1 MSQPIIPNNSAVADP
16 AASFFARM
24 PSQGWEPLTWA
35 DDPQHPA
42 WIWFKPPTVPQGL
55 ALRIPEETW
64 QTSPQLSLLTLRRL
78 LHVAGVDPS
87 VVAMW
92 QFCGMAYP
100 GMNGA
105 SPLFDQPL
113 PAPGPGAIAEIVVII
128 NAPAMMMAAPPMMM
142 PPMNFMPPMNP
153 MAMAPM
159 AMPTP
164 SGTLTA
170 NQTDVL
176 ERLEIEWS
184 AVIDI
189 EKDLERLRKMLVD
202 LGARLKILN
211 RDLNPDERLY
221 SSRED
226 KQDWQDA
233 RRFLRDGEMKL
244 RACVKEFDIGD
255 SSSAGYR
262 RGLEQ
267 IFEQFVVPRMSFN
280 GMETTLGQFE
290 AHRKLVMTLQGKMN
304 TTYLGAVSNGER
316 RAQQVL
322 ARIAGK
328 VREAGNKKTA
338 LGVAL
343 DG

>member
-128 NAPAMMMAAPPMMM
+128 NAPAMMMAAPPI
-142 PPMNFMPPMNP
+142 NFMPPMNH

-159 AMPTP
+159 AKPTP

-170 NQTDVL
+170 TQTEVL

-267 IFEQFVVPRMSFN
+267 IFEQFVVPRVSFN

-304 TTYLGAVSNGER
+304 TAYLGAVSNGER
-316 RAQQVL
+316 RAQQIL

-338 LGVAL
+338 LGVAM

>member
-16 AASFFARM
+16 VASFFARM

-42 WIWFKPPTVPQGL
+42 WIWFKPPTFPQGL

-64 QTSPQLSLLTLRRL
+64 QTSPQLSSLTLRRL

-87 VVAMW
+87 CVAMW

-105 SPLFDQPL
+105 NPLFDQPL

-128 NAPAMMMAAPPMMM
+128 NAPAMMAAPPMMM
-142 PPMNFMPPMNP
+142 PPMNFMPAMNP

-164 SGTLTA
+164 SGTLNA
-170 NQTDVL
+170 NQTEVL

-255 SSSAGYR
+255 SSAAGYR

-267 IFEQFVVPRMSFN
+267 IFEQFIVPRVSFN
-280 GMETTLGQFE
+280 GMETTLVQFE

-304 TTYLGAVSNGER
+304 TAYLGAVSNGER
-316 RAQQVL
+316 RAQQILV
-322 ARIAGK
+322 RIAGK

>member
-1 MSQPIIPNNSAVADP
+1 MSQPIIPNNPSTADP

-64 QTSPQLSLLTLRRL
+64 QTSAQLSLLTVRRL

-87 VVAMW
+87 CVAMW

-100 GMNGA
+100 GMNGT

-113 PAPGPGAIAEIVVII
+113 PSPGPGAIAEIVVII
-128 NAPAMMMAAPPMMM
+128 NAPAMMAAPPMMM
-142 PPMNFMPPMNP
+142 PPMNFMPSMNP

-159 AMPTP
+159 PMPTA
-164 SGTLTA
+164 SWTHSA
-170 NQTDVL
+170 NQTEVL

-184 AVIDI
+184 AAIDI

-233 RRFLRDGEMKL
+233 RRFLRDGDMKL

-255 SSSAGYR
+255 ASSAGYR

-267 IFEQFVVPRMSFN
+267 IFEQFVVPRVSFN

-304 TTYLGAVSNGER
+304 STYLGAVSNGER
-316 RAQQVL
+316 RAQQIL

-338 LGVAL
+338 LGVAM